1 MLVCVV
7 SAQVFVH
14 PLQRVDMRATVGQ
27 QSSTTLAIAG
37 GSADRLVAAYSSQP
51 RELQATP
58 AMLSLPA
65 GGITAL
71 GLVFRPR
78 SQGQQRV
85 RRKWLV
91 DGSLCCTID
100 CCTTHDPIECLA
112 EMLVELSG
120 TCAWCMIFPGPMYAG
135 CSLSCHCN
143 NRQRYN
149 VSCWFTSCLLQVRV
163 QLVDVNTRQLV
174 HGLLVCTDAH
184 LPPLHTQMEVSVTS
198 KWGCMAAPTA
208 DMDT

>member
-1 MLVCVV
+1 MFACNV

-51 RELQATP
+51 GELQATP

-85 RRKWLV
+85 RRKLLV
-91 DGSLCCTID
+91 GSG
-100 CCTTHDPIECLA
+100 
-112 EMLVELSG
+112 MLTPPEAATLSDV
-120 TCAWCMIFPGPMYAG
+120 PP
-135 CSLSCHCN
+135 S
-143 NRQRYN
+143 
-149 VSCWFTSCLLQVRV
+149 RV
-163 QLVDVNTRQLV
+163 QLSNPVVEP
-174 HGLLVCTDAH
+174 C
-184 LPPLHTQMEVSVTS
+184 
-198 KWGCMAAPTA
+198 
-208 DMDT
+208 